1 LLTVVIWG
9 DVRKTLGYAPEEK
22 KYAHGMAIV
31 TGKVELYQGKPQIVI
46 SDPKQLVIMYD
57 EEVPAAELPSIEK
70 KKGN

>member
-1 LLTVVIWG
+1 
-9 DVRKTLGYAPEEK
+9 
-22 KYAHGMAIV
+22 MAIV

-46 SDPKQLVIMYD
+46 SDPKQLVMMYD